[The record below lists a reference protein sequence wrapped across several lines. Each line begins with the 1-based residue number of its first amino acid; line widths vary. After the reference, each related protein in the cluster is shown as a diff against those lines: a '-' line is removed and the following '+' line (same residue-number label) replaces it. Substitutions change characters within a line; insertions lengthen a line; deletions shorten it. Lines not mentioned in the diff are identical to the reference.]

1 VSRTKKILIGIGI
14 VVLLGAVVGAN
25 FYFKREQGT
34 KVTVEA
40 VKKRDLEAI
49 VSASGKIQAKR
60 FVNMSAVQM
69 GRVTRL
75 AVEEGDRVKAGQ
87 FLLEIDPNSLRGT
100 VERGEAAVAGAQA
113 GLAQAR
119 VNVETARANLALAR
133 EQVNRQRELWKQGL
147 TTKEQ
152 LDQAEATLKVRE
164 TELSAR
170 QTDVANR
177 EQMIKQETAALS
189 TSRYNLS
196 QVTLVAPFDGIVT
209 RRNIEEG
216 ENVVVGTM
224 NNAGTQLLTIADMS
238 VIEAE
243 VEVDETEIPTVKIGQ
258 VAKVTI
264 DALPG
269 QTFTGHI
276 TEIGNS
282 PIQSAAQAS
291 AGQQATNFKVTVQ
304 LDHAI
309 DAARPGF
316 TCSAEITTATRQQ
329 VDSVP
334 IQAMAVREL
343 VYDAKG
349 EVVREPRDPKKKRR
363 TPGGGGNA
371 EAGQAGQTAEP
382 LPELKPGQK
391 RKETEGVF
399 ILRNGFAEFV
409 PVKTGIAGDRYFE
422 VLSGLKEGE
431 QVITGPFNSVRNLKD
446 GDAVL
451 LEKKKDEGKK
461 T

>member
-1 VSRTKKILIGIGI
+1 
-14 VVLLGAVVGAN
+14 
-25 FYFKREQGT
+25 
-34 KVTVEA
+34 VTAEA
-40 VKKRDLEAI
+40 LRKRDLEAV

-69 GRVTRL
+69 GRVTKL

-87 FLLEIDPNSLRGT
+87 FLLEIDPNTLRGT
-100 VERGEAAVAGAQA
+100 VQRSEAAVAGARE
-113 GLAQAR
+113 GLATAR
-119 VNVETARANLALAR
+119 VNVETARANLSLA
-133 EQVNRQRELWKQGL
+133 QDQAKRQRELWQQGL
-147 TTKEQ
+147 TTREA
-152 LDQAEATLKVRE
+152 LDQAESTLKVRQ
-164 TELSAR
+164 TELEAA
-170 QTDVANR
+170 QTEVRNR
-177 EQMIKQETAALS
+177 EQMIRQESATLA
-189 TSRYNLS
+189 TNRYNLD
-196 QVTLVAPFDGIVT
+196 QVTLLAPFDGIVT

-243 VEVDETEIPTVKIGQ
+243 VEVDETEIPTVRIGQ
-258 VAKVTI
+258 KAKVTI

-269 QTFTGHI
+269 ETFTGTV

-282 PIQSAAQAS
+282 PLQTAAQAQ

-304 LDHAI
+304 I
-309 DAARPGF
+309 DGQIAEARPGF

-329 VDSVP
+329 AVAVP

-349 EVVREPRDPKKKRR
+349 NIVRPPRDEKRR
-363 TPGGGGNA
+363 ARGPETPVAAA
-371 EAGQAGQTAEP
+371 ELQPGQT
-382 LPELKPGQK
+382 
-391 RKETEGVF
+391 RKEAEGVF
-399 ILRNGFAEFV
+399 VLRDGRAEFV

-422 VLSGLKEGE
+422 VLSGLKPGD

-446 GDAVL
+446 GDEVKL
-451 LEKKKDEGKK
+451 EEKKDQNS
-461 T
+461 